1 MFWERNLDS
10 WRWKNVHM
18 SESEFDDGDKMY
30 WCQIFFWITK
40 TWLYIDDF
48 FPCLHWFDHVV
59 NFWGSAFD
67 YIKDCTI
74 IKHTINPM
82 KIYQTNKW
90 LFFLSFISSVL
101 ILLKMIEPKWFI
113 ELSRKKDDWM
123 YNFSCSTLCDTS
135 LLLMW
140 KNIAYSLLHIL
151 VVVHMLDLYALASK

>member
-1 MFWERNLDS
+1 MPNLFLDYKNMAIH
-10 WRWKNVHM
+10 RWLFPLSTLVW
-18 SESEFDDGDKMY
+18 SC
-30 WCQIFFWITK
+30 CQLLRFSI
-40 TWLYIDDF
+40 WLYKK
-48 FPCLHWFDHVV
+48 LYYYK
-59 NFWGSAFD
+59 N
-67 YIKDCTI
+67 
-74 IKHTINPM
+74 TINPM

-140 KNIAYSLLHIL
+140 KNIAYSLVFFIL
-151 VVVHMLDLYALASK
+151 VVLHMLDLFLYALASK